1 MELEELRTHIEYI
14 RSDLDDIK
22 QRLAPVEKHVFF
34 INTLFKIS
42 LGVGGAATG
51 ILAMVRI
58 LKG

>member
-1 MELEELRTHIEYI
+1 MDFKELKTHIEYI
-14 RSDLDDIK
+14 KNDLDDIK
-22 QRLAPVEKHVFF
+22 NRLKPVEKHVFF

-51 ILAMVRI
+51 MIAIIKM